1 MWLDDAVK
9 AGLLVFGMVLI
20 VFRREL
26 AATYSRLA
34 KRYFGWEPVV
44 LATVYMVGGD
54 IGYCLHYWLHQPLMD
69 DPPG

>member
-9 AGLLVFGMVLI
+9 AGLLIFGMVLI

-34 KRYFGWEPVV
+34 KRFFGWEPVV
-44 LATVYMVGGD
+44 DLATVYMVGGG
-54 IGYCLHYWLHQPLMD
+54 ILVIVSIISFISR
-69 DPPG
+69 